1 MATYRNKTFIIEVS
15 LSKIRLKKLQNDSIP
30 DRLPLII
37 TCIVCWLG
45 SPNNF
50 RGNMSNPNQS
60 SRGSTPNFSFAQHS
74 QRGAPRSEP
83 GMRGGGSYRGA
94 PGFFG
99 TPQENPARPF
109 HHRGHS
115 SNPNYTPRGSFRG
128 NRSRGRPN
136 NPFQCSSFN
145 KNKESDCGNG
155 YFHPEMLENP
165 WQKLEAK
172 SNPSLANTPSAED
185 ISCAKMS
192 DSMIPQVTFNSS
204 YCCFLNEITTS
215 INLQKF

>member
-1 MATYRNKTFIIEVS
+1 
-15 LSKIRLKKLQNDSIP
+15 
-30 DRLPLII
+30 
-37 TCIVCWLG
+37 
-45 SPNNF
+45 
-50 RGNMSNPNQS
+50 MSNPNQS
-60 SRGSTPNFSFAQHS
+60 SRGSTPNFSLVQHS

-109 HHRGHS
+109 HRGGHS

-136 NPFQCSSFN
+136 NPYPYSSFN

-172 SNPSLANTPSAED
+172 INSSLANTLSAED
-185 ISCAKMS
+185 MNCAKMS
-192 DSMIPQVTFNSS
+192 DSMIPQVIFYYSF
-204 YCCFLNEITTS
+204 CCFLN
-215 INLQKF
+215 

>member
-1 MATYRNKTFIIEVS
+1 MDYLSYYRI
-15 LSKIRLKKLQNDSIP
+15 
-30 DRLPLII
+30 
-37 TCIVCWLG
+37 IVCWLG

-50 RGNMSNPNQS
+50 RGNVSNRNQS
-60 SRGSTPNFSFAQHS
+60 SSGSTPNFSFAQHS
-74 QRGAPRSEP
+74 QRGTPRSEP

-99 TPQENPARPF
+99 TPQENSTRPF
-109 HHRGHS
+109 HRGGHS

-136 NPFQCSSFN
+136 NPYPYSSFN

-172 SNPSLANTPSAED
+172 CNSSLANTPPAED
-185 ISCAKMS
+185 VNCAKMS
-192 DSMIPQVTFNSS
+192 DSMIPQVIFILLLPV
-204 YCCFLNEITTS
+204 F
-215 INLQKF
+215 

>member
-1 MATYRNKTFIIEVS
+1 
-15 LSKIRLKKLQNDSIP
+15 
-30 DRLPLII
+30 
-37 TCIVCWLG
+37 
-45 SPNNF
+45 
-50 RGNMSNPNQS
+50 MSNPNQS

-109 HHRGHS
+109 HRGVHS

-136 NPFQCSSFN
+136 NPFQYSFN

-204 YCCFLNEITTS
+204 YCCFLNEITDRVLN
-215 INLQKF
+215 IY

>member
-1 MATYRNKTFIIEVS
+1 MLDY
-15 LSKIRLKKLQNDSIP
+15 LSYY
-30 DRLPLII
+30 LI
-37 TCIVCWLG
+37 IVCWLG

-50 RGNMSNPNQS
+50 RGNVSNHNQS
-60 SRGSTPNFSFAQHS
+60 SSGSTPNFPFAQHS
-74 QRGAPRSEP
+74 QRGTPRSEP

-99 TPQENPARPF
+99 TPIENSARPF
-109 HHRGHS
+109 HRGGHS

-136 NPFQCSSFN
+136 NPYPYSSFN

-172 SNPSLANTPSAED
+172 SNSSLANTPPAED
-185 ISCAKMS
+185 VNCAKMS
-192 DSMIPQVTFNSS
+192 DSMIPQVIFIPLLTAVS
-204 YCCFLNEITTS
+204 LT
-215 INLQKF
+215 K